1 MPSRHPQQ
9 SPSPLIEAM
18 EGRTLMS
25 AGYPAPAGR
34 PAAAARPS
42 SGPSYVYVESNNP
55 NPGQNAV
62 LAYRADPTTGALTP
76 LSHGRFL
83 TGGTG
88 QRNAAEALGPDDSDK
103 EVVASADG
111 RFLFAVN
118 QGSDTVSTFDVE
130 PDGSLSLVDAS
141 PVPSGGVEPDSLS
154 LNGDHLYVSNRGNGA
169 EGTPATVAPTIASF
183 IVGADGSLFAV
194 PSATVTL
201 PRNLSPAQVLT
212 SADGRFTFVDNFAT
226 PSNLKVSLANTVE
239 PFVDGADGSLTA
251 VKGGAAGLP
260 ANPPLVLGL
269 VEDPVHHLIY
279 AGRAP
284 AGGVAT
290 FSYNDVTGQVKYVG
304 QVNSPGIATCW
315 LNISPD
321 GKYLYGTDSASD
333 AVSVYSLANPTAPK
347 LTQEFYLGGPAFADG
362 SSASPGVTGVT
373 TAEDFQFSFDPSGRH
388 LFVLDH
394 TTSDAFQQG
403 NQLHTV
409 DVGTNGTL
417 SEPTPPLFFPADLV
431 PGTAHVL
438 GLAVVTPAAGGYG
451 RPYLPPPTWF
461 ADDAAPR
468 SAWVAGGPFADGRA
482 IGRRLADLLG
492 G

>member
-1 MPSRHPQQ
+1 MSHRKPS
-9 SPSPLIEAM
+9 SPSPSPSLIERM

-25 AGYPAPAGR
+25 AGH
-34 PAAAARPS
+34 PS
-42 SGPSYVYVESNNP
+42 PSYVYVESNNP

-62 LAYRADPTTGALTP
+62 LAYRADPATGALTP
-76 LSHGRFL
+76 LAHNRFL

-103 EVVASADG
+103 EVVASPDG
-111 RFLFAVN
+111 RFLFTVN
-118 QGSDTVSTFDVE
+118 QGSGTVSTFDVE

-141 PVPSGGVEPDSLS
+141 PVPSGGVQPDSLS
-154 LNGDHLYVSNRGNGA
+154 LHGDHLYVTNRGDGA
-169 EGTPATVAPTIASF
+169 EGKPATVAATLASF
-183 IVGADGSLFAV
+183 IVGADGALFAV

-201 PRNLSPAQVLT
+201 PKNLSPAQVLT

-226 PSNLKVSLANTVE
+226 PSNLKVSLANTIE
-239 PFVDGADGSLTA
+239 PFINGADGSLTA
-251 VKGGAAGLP
+251 VKNGAAGLA

-284 AGGVAT
+284 AGGVSV
-290 FSYNDVTGQVKYVG
+290 FSYNDVTGAVTYVG
-304 QVNSPGIATCW
+304 AVNSPGIATCW

-321 GKYLYGTDSASD
+321 GRYLYATDSGSD
-333 AVSVYSLANPTAPK
+333 AISVYSLATPTAPK
-347 LTQEFYLGGPAFADG
+347 LTQEFNLGGPALADG
-362 SSASPGVTGVT
+362 SAATAKSGLT

-409 DVGTNGTL
+409 DVGTDGKLTQ
-417 SEPTPPLFFPADLV
+417 PTPPLFFPAAFV

-438 GLAVVTPAAGGYG
+438 GLAVVTPAGG
-451 RPYLPPPTWF
+451 
-461 ADDAAPR
+461 R
-468 SAWVAGGPFADGRA
+468 SAVAPPAWWNAADRSSTHDRFADGHRA
-482 IGRRLADLLG
+482 RQRLADLLA
-492 G
+492 

>member
-1 MPSRHPQQ
+1 MSQSRK
-9 SPSPLIEAM
+9 SPSLVEVM

-25 AGYPAPAGR
+25 AAAGPA
-34 PAAAARPS
+34 S
-42 SGPSYVYVESNNP
+42 FVYVESNNP

-62 LAYRADPTTGALTP
+62 LAYRADPATGGLTP
-76 LSHGRFL
+76 LAESRFL

-103 EVVASADG
+103 EVVASPDG

-118 QGSDTVSTFDVE
+118 QGSNTISTFDVE
-130 PDGSLSLVDAS
+130 PDGSLSLLDAS

-154 LNGDHLYVSNRGNGA
+154 LNGDHLYVTNRGDGA
-169 EGTPATVAPTIASF
+169 EGTPATVAPDVASF
-183 IVGADGSLFAV
+183 IVGADGALFAV

-201 PRNLSPAQVLT
+201 PKNLSPAQVLT

-226 PSNLKVSLANTVE
+226 PSNLKVSLANTIE
-239 PFVDGADGSLTA
+239 PFVANADGTLTA
-251 VKGGAAGLP
+251 VKNGAAGLS

-284 AGGVAT
+284 AGGVST

-304 QVNSPGIATCW
+304 AVNSPGIATCW
-315 LNISPD
+315 LNIGPG
-321 GKYLYGTDSASD
+321 GKYLYATDSASD
-333 AVSVYSLANPTAPK
+333 AVSVYSLATPTAPK
-347 LTQEFYLGGPAFADG
+347 LAQEFYLTGPAFADG
-362 SSASPGVTGVT
+362 SAATPKSGLT

-388 LFVLDH
+388 LFILDH

-409 DVGTNGTL
+409 TVGANGLL
-417 SEPTPPLFFPADLV
+417 SEPTTPLFFPSTLV
-431 PGTAHVL
+431 PGIAHVL
-438 GLAVVTPAAGGYG
+438 GLAVVTPPGGSG
-451 RPYLPPPTWF
+451 QPSSLPPPSWWGGTP
-461 ADDAAPR
+461 AA
-468 SAWVAGGPFADGRA
+468 SPFADGDPL
-482 IGRRLADLLG
+482 RRILADLLA
-492 G
+492 